1 MQAYTESSNSEVS
14 VWSLVFGYLG
24 REAVV
29 LNTLGLR
36 IHVSI
41 FVDNG
46 SKQQRIAIGKSEF

>member
-1 MQAYTESSNSEVS
+1 M
-14 VWSLVFGYLG
+14 
-24 REAVV
+24 V